1 MLLVLGWV
9 QWVVLEKFILKT
21 SSTIPASE
29 WYTSLKNTQKQHNNM
44 WPISTIPMGMTNVR
58 VVHSS
63 ELEAVLNDPTL
74 NACVIATPTQT
85 HEKLVL
91 ASLHAKESYIKALEH
106 FFDVIEGKCEA
117 ERTKESTLLTSEIA
131 EACER
136 SLATGQAVTLPQ

>member
-1 MLLVLGWV
+1 
-9 QWVVLEKFILKT
+9 
-21 SSTIPASE
+21 
-29 WYTSLKNTQKQHNNM
+29 M
-44 WPISTIPMGMTNVR
+44 WLISTIPMGMTNVR